1 VSPFSPASLNV
12 SNLACHRGGRRVFV
26 DVNFTLQNGEWLEL
40 RGPNGSGKSSLLR
53 LLARLDEPA
62 AGQIN
67 FAGPEHRNEAYR
79 NEALHL
85 IGHGEASKP
94 ALTVR
99 ENLQFWSDFL
109 GGGDVAPSL
118 AAFNMKAL
126 ADVSTA
132 LLSEGQKRRL
142 ALTRLALIPRPLWL
156 LDEPSVGLD
165 QTTLTQLQGAMRDHL
180 QRGGMIIASTHID
193 LGLAPTKTLQL
204 EATQ

>member
-1 VSPFSPASLNV
+1 VSPFPPASLNV

-62 AGQIN
+62 AGSISLSTTD
-67 FAGPEHRNEAYR
+67 HR

-94 ALTVR
+94 ALSVR

-109 GGGDVAPSL
+109 GGADVAQSL

-126 ADVSTA
+126 ADVPAA

-180 QRGGMIIASTHID
+180 QKGGMIIASTHVD
-193 LGLAPTKTLQL
+193 LGLAPTKTLHL